1 MNDLNKY
8 AASLVNMANWDKTT
22 VIRTYYKLK
31 PHVMEKKLQKLA
43 ARKNVDRIFAS
54 LEPDHEKLNHLHLAL
69 AGRNITKRQISNSMR
84 VEEKHILNIEKIRD
98 KKQCLQYVSKHL
110 IREQRYIDAYHTIY

>member
-22 VIRTYYKLK
+22 VIRTYYILK
-31 PHVMEKKLQKLA
+31 PHVVEKKLQKLA

-54 LEPDHEKLNHLHLAL
+54 LEPDHEKLNHLHLF
-69 AGRNITKRQISNSMR
+69 
-84 VEEKHILNIEKIRD
+84 H
-98 KKQCLQYVSKHL
+98 
-110 IREQRYIDAYHTIY
+110 